1 MCGGYVCYA
10 MYRKR
15 MRQTVSGRN
24 IIRQCVADNEWH
36 SVFFFLHNFW
46 ARHVD
51 DMWMMPRRS
60 FETNCLNLNYVQS
73 VWTITVAGNAVRRM
87 YITGWTGGTD
97 DKVNVST
104 TIGIYSLQ
112 DMAFKDLYKKIIS
125 NEHLGDIH
133 YYYYD
138 TRYIQL
144 SFNVNFVWKACL
156 STFFREQGINKFY
169 KYEYWK
175 KQCSRIFREH
185 WIIKFT
191 IYHI

>member
-1 MCGGYVCYA
+1 
-10 MYRKR
+10 
-15 MRQTVSGRN
+15 
-24 IIRQCVADNEWH
+24 
-36 SVFFFLHNFW
+36 
-46 ARHVD
+46 
-51 DMWMMPRRS
+51 MPRRS

-133 YYYYD
+133 YYYY
-138 TRYIQL
+138 YLLI
-144 SFNVNFVWKACL
+144 
-156 STFFREQGINKFY
+156 
-169 KYEYWK
+169 
-175 KQCSRIFREH
+175 IF
-185 WIIKFT
+185 
-191 IYHI
+191 